1 MSIEHTYSSIG
12 NYTVTLTVIDSQDKT
27 STISTYATI
36 VVQTTVQPPDQN
48 DDNGDDTPGF
58 EIFLTILAMIFV
70 LIKKRHA

>member
-1 MSIEHTYSSIG
+1 MSVEHTYSSIG
-12 NYTVTLTVIDSQDKT
+12 NYTVNLTITDSQDKT
-27 STISTYATI
+27 STISTYANI
-36 VVQTTVQPPDQN
+36 SIQTSDQN